1 MHFCR
6 YRTSHD
12 GIRIHESGCFWDV
25 VDSGLL
31 EILDYWVEPKDILA
45 KCLSEIKGNSMQ
57 RVKTIVF
64 IVLLSVVSLPCLLVA
79 AQGDLDTTFN
89 PPDGYVLYNGWNKDS
104 YVGVAIQTDSKI
116 VVSTGILNGTDA
128 DVGVLRYNGDGTLD
142 SAFGTDG
149 TVIYDGGKGNDC
161 GRLVAIQADGKIILT
176 GYSNNGEDYDILT
189 MRYNSD
195 GTLDTSFGTNGIAIY
210 NNGDR
215 NDYGRGIAIQSDGKI
230 VVTARSTGNS
240 TSIAMI
246 LRYNGDG
253 TLDSTFGTNGV
264 VIYEGGQGNDGFRG
278 VAIQTNGKIVVSGYT
293 KMAAGFDVLTA
304 RYTSNG
310 TLDNTFGTNG
320 AVTYDGEHGDDGAH
334 AVAIQS
340 DGKIVV
346 SGGEYNGTDLD
357 ILVLRY
363 NSNGTSDIT
372 FGTNGVVSYDSGQ
385 GNDNG
390 RRLAIQNGDKVV
402 VTGRVPNGTDDD
414 VLILRYNTD
423 GNLDGT
429 FGGNG
434 VVTLNIVKGKDYGE
448 GVAIQVDGNI
458 LIAGGSSN
466 VTGDDVMV
474 FRIIG
479 LESGGGSSGG
489 CFITTAGFG
498 F

>member
-1 MHFCR
+1 
-6 YRTSHD
+6 
-12 GIRIHESGCFWDV
+12 
-25 VDSGLL
+25 
-31 EILDYWVEPKDILA
+31 
-45 KCLSEIKGNSMQ
+45 MQ
-57 RVKTIVF
+57 RVKTIF
-64 IVLLSVVSLPCLLVA
+64 SIVLLSVVSLPCLLAA

-104 YVGVAIQTDSKI
+104 YVGVAIQTNSKI

-149 TVIYDGGKGNDC
+149 IVIYDSGKGNDC
-161 GRLVAIQADGKIILT
+161 GRLVAIQADGKIVLT

-210 NNGDR
+210 NNGNR
-215 NDYGRGIAIQSDGKI
+215 NDYGRAIVIQSDDKI
-230 VVTARSTGNS
+230 AVTARSTGNS

-264 VIYEGGQGNDGFRG
+264 VIYEGGQGNDGFRD

-293 KMAAGFDVLTA
+293 KTAAGFDVLTA

-310 TLDNTFGTNG
+310 TLDNTFGTSG
-320 AVTYDGEHGDDGAH
+320 VVTYDGGHGNDGARG
-334 AVAIQS
+334 VAIQS

-346 SGGEYNGTDLD
+346 SGGDNNGTDLD
-357 ILVLRY
+357 VLVLRY
-363 NSNGTSDIT
+363 NSDGTSDNA
-372 FGTNGVVSYDSGQ
+372 FGTNGVVSYDSGK

-390 RRLAIQNGDKVV
+390 RRLAIQGGNKIV
-402 VTGRVPNGTDDD
+402 VTGNTPNGTDED
-414 VLILRYNTD
+414 VLILRYNVD
-423 GNLDGT
+423 GSADGT
-429 FGGNG
+429 FGSNG
-434 VVTLNIVKGKDYGE
+434 VVTLNIVMGKDFGE
-448 GVAIQVDGNI
+448 GVAIQADAKIV
-458 LIAGGSSN
+458 IAGGSFN
-466 VTGDDVMV
+466 GTGNDVMV
-474 FRIIG
+474 LRVIG
-479 LESGGGSSGG
+479 SGGGNGGGSSGG